1 MARIYTST
9 AFFITG
15 GINPMFPVVSGSGNG
30 GCTGPFCMGAGNGGS
45 GGARSGGGMMGGP
58 RGVSGKYWRPFL
70 LLLLAGHEI
79 RHRLSNCD
87 VIEPRIA
94 AGRGI
99 TGEPI
104 YTCPV
109 FSSDRGMSSVF
120 FRISAQQ
127 HTKCTYTV
135 TIT

>member
-1 MARIYTST
+1 
-9 AFFITG
+9 
-15 GINPMFPVVSGSGNG
+15 MFPVVSGSGNG

-45 GGARSGGGMMGGP
+45 GGARRGGGICGP
-58 RGVSGKYWRPFL
+58 RGVRDKYWRPFL

-99 TGEPI
+99 TGELI
-104 YTCPV
+104 YTCP
-109 FSSDRGMSSVF
+109 FCSSDRGMSSGF
-120 FRISAQQ
+120 SGSPPNSTPKI
-127 HTKCTYTV
+127 TYTV